1 MTPVEEFRFEHLSIR
16 ILDLPFDLA
25 QGGELVEPFRA
36 SDFEFR
42 ILCSVVD
49 THPILRDPKEI
60 TYGN

>member
-1 MTPVEEFRFEHLSIR
+1 MTPVEQFRFEHLSIR
-16 ILDLPFDLA
+16 ILDL
-25 QGGELVEPFRA
+25 FRA

-49 THPILRDPKEI
+49 THPILRDPKDI